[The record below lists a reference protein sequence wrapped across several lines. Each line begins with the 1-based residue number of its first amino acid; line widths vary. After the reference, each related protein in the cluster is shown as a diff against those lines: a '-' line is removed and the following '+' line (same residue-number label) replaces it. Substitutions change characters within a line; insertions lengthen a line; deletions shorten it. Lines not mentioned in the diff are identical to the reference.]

1 MRVLIWL
8 MTVLLGALLYLL
20 VVGDGGLLSL
30 RDQMGEAQRLK
41 EENERLAERNRI
53 LSAELEDLRSGLEG
67 IEGLARDRHG
77 MIREGE
83 EFYQLV
89 GPEVGEYSDE
99 LVAPATVP
107 DMPRGRARQP

>member
-8 MTVLLGALLYLL
+8 MTALLGALLYLL
-20 VVGDGGLLSL
+20 VAGDGGLLSL
-30 RDQMGEAQRLK
+30 WDQAGEVQRLK
-41 EENERLAERNRI
+41 EENEGLAERNRI

-67 IEGLARDRHG
+67 IEGLARDRLG

-89 GPEVGEYSDE
+89 GPEVGEPPAES
-99 LVAPATVP
+99 VVPAPVP
-107 DMPRGRARQP
+107 EAP

>member
-8 MTVLLGALLYLL
+8 MTALLGALLYLL
-20 VVGDGGLLSL
+20 VAGDGGLLSL
-30 RDQMGEAQRLK
+30 WDQAGEVQRLK
-41 EENERLAERNRI
+41 EENEKLAERNRI

-67 IEGLARDRHG
+67 IEGLARDRLG

-89 GPEVGEYSDE
+89 GPEVGERPDE
-99 LVAPATVP
+99 PVVPAPVP
-107 DMPRGRARQP
+107 EAP

>member
-8 MTVLLGALLYLL
+8 MTALLGALLYLL
-20 VVGDGGLLSL
+20 VAGDGGLLSL
-30 RDQMGEAQRLK
+30 WDQVGEVQRLK
-41 EENERLAERNRI
+41 EENEELAERNRI

-67 IEGLARDRHG
+67 IEGLARDRLG

-89 GPEVGEYSDE
+89 GPEVGEHPGE
-99 LVAPATVP
+99 PVIPAPVP
-107 DMPRGRARQP
+107 DAP

>member
-8 MTVLLGALLYLL
+8 MTALLGALLYLL
-20 VVGDGGLLSL
+20 VAGDGGLLSL
-30 RDQMGEAQRLK
+30 WDQAGEVQRLK
-41 EENERLAERNRI
+41 EENEELAERNRI

-67 IEGLARDRHG
+67 IEGLARDRLG

-89 GPEVGEYSDE
+89 GPEVGEHPDE
-99 LVAPATVP
+99 PAVPAPVP
-107 DMPRGRARQP
+107 AAP

>member
-8 MTVLLGALLYLL
+8 MTALLGALLYLL
-20 VVGDGGLLSL
+20 VAGDGGLLSL
-30 RDQMGEAQRLK
+30 WDQAGEVQRLK
-41 EENERLAERNRI
+41 EENEKLAERNRI

-67 IEGLARDRHG
+67 IEGLARDRLG

-89 GPEVGEYSDE
+89 GPEVEE
-99 LVAPATVP
+99 HPIEPVVPAPVP
-107 DMPRGRARQP
+107 EAP

>member
-8 MTVLLGALLYLL
+8 MTALLGALLYLL
-20 VVGDGGLLSL
+20 VAGDGGLLSL
-30 RDQMGEAQRLK
+30 WDQAGEVQRLK
-41 EENERLAERNRI
+41 EENEKLAERNRI

-67 IEGLARDRHG
+67 IEGLARDRLG

-89 GPEVGEYSDE
+89 GPEVGERPDE
-99 LVAPATVP
+99 PVIPEPVPEAP
-107 DMPRGRARQP
+107 